1 MSTLPDEIRLLPDL
15 LDPHDNNDAV
25 YQGLV
30 TVILSLVYLNAGI
43 LQEGTSIG
51 DLVDLESLKRYFRY
65 LSIEENTPIMSTEK
79 LLQTMIKQGYIDK
92 VQDTAS
98 GELRHDFHLGPR
110 GKVEVGKQGTLDFIK
125 KVLKTEVLLTI
136 GVR

>member
-1 MSTLPDEIRLLPDL
+1 
-15 LDPHDNNDAV
+15 
-25 YQGLV
+25 
-30 TVILSLVYLNAGI
+30 
-43 LQEGTSIG
+43 
-51 DLVDLESLKRYFRY
+51 
-65 LSIEENTPIMSTEK
+65 MSTEK

-98 GELRHDFHLGPR
+98 GEPRHDFHLGPR

-125 KVLKTEVLLTI
+125 KVLKKGILLTI